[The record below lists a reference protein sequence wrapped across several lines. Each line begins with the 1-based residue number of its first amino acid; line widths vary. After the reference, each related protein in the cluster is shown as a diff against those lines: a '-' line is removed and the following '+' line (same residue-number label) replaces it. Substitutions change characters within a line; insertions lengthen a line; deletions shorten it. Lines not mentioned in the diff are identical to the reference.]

1 MLFLASFLLAGAALL
16 PLAQRWSQALLGGFD
31 VGVLVFSLSLWPLTR
46 DHTPGEMRRHARDND
61 ARRLGVLVITSLLM
75 AVMVTGV
82 AIELPDA
89 RRESGAGHMLS
100 MLLVLASL
108 VVAWVFS
115 NLICALHYAHL
126 FYGEGIEGGLKFP
139 ADARRGRLLPQL
151 LGFRLFF
158 PDDGHGL
165 RHQRCGHHRAAHP
178 PLCHAAW
185 RRGLLLQ
192 SDRAGFYDQCDR
204 KRLGA
209 IWRRLANIALATQGP
224 RCNAAN
230 PRLGLALRKFPARR
244 AAALCALQRR
254 WVPWT
259 FPRFRLARI
268 RLTTLTSSSKCPP
281 AASR

>member
-139 ADARRGRLLPQL
+139 ADSREEGTTIAPTSGISPI
-151 LGFRLFF
+151 F
-158 PDDGHGL
+158 P
-165 RHQRCGHHRAAHP
+165 
-178 PLCHAAW
+178 
-185 RRGLLLQ
+185 
-192 SDRAGFYDQCDR
+192 
-204 KRLGA
+204 
-209 IWRRLANIALATQGP
+209 
-224 RCNAAN
+224 
-230 PRLGLALRKFPARR
+230 
-244 AAALCALQRR
+244 
-254 WVPWT
+254 
-259 FPRFRLARI
+259 
-268 RLTTLTSSSKCPP
+268 
-281 AASR
+281 